1 MHMKI
6 TKYIFVIGSAV
17 LLSATWTGC
26 NKFLDIN
33 PKSEVINDDMFSSA
47 EGCEDALYG
56 IYATIGSQ
64 SDLFGLDL
72 SIAIPEILTGN
83 IGSDRTNEYGEF
95 AQRVW
100 NLSYGP
106 AARAS
111 LWRLCYEVIGYIN
124 NAILN
129 LERSEEHFRYM
140 DIYKGEAYALRA
152 FMHFEVA
159 KYFAV
164 AFHSTDQERLNKAL
178 PYVTTYEYVVTP
190 YSTLSDY
197 FAKIID
203 DLKTAESYLA
213 DDERYVTAQRTN
225 AATDFVS
232 CRMIHLNLYAVK
244 ALLARVYWYMNDLEN
259 AEIYASQ
266 VIDSQKFPL
275 MSSSEFINAENGTIN
290 LKETIFGL
298 YSTQCP
304 ELYYRNFFQNNSF
317 TLASGVIE
325 SYETDGLGV
334 DVRVSR
340 WFNTADRTCTKHL
353 NPATASGQTY
363 TGQSIIG
370 IPLISI
376 SEMYMIVA
384 EAKRTSDP
392 AASIAAMDKVIEARG
407 LTKYADRPDVSE
419 LSINDIVN
427 ERKKEFIMES
437 LIFTDYK
444 RLGRDVTI
452 ASSTFDGMDDDTYT
466 MPIPATAE
474 DNYRE

>member
-1 MHMKI
+1 MKI
-6 TKYIFVIGSAV
+6 TKYIFIIGIVALCSAI
-17 LLSATWTGC
+17 WTGC

-33 PKSEVINDDMFSSA
+33 PKSEVVNDDMFSTA

-56 IYATIGSQ
+56 IYATLSNQ
-64 SDLFGLDL
+64 TDLFGLDL
-72 SIAIPEILTGN
+72 SVAIPEILMGD
-83 IGSDRTNEYGEF
+83 ISSDRTNEYGEF

-100 NLSYGP
+100 DQSYGP
-106 AARAS
+106 SARAA
-111 LWRLCYEVIGYIN
+111 LWRISYQVIGYIN

-129 LERSEEHFRYM
+129 LERSEENFRYM
-140 DIYKGEAYALRA
+140 NIYKGEAYALRA

-164 AFHSTDQERLNKAL
+164 SFNSANPERLNKAL
-178 PYVTTYEYVVTP
+178 PYVTTYDYVITP
-190 YSTLSDY
+190 YSSLSD
-197 FAKIID
+197 FFSKIIS
-203 DLKTAESYLA
+203 DLKTAERYLA
-213 DDERYVTAQRTN
+213 EDEKYVTANRTN
-225 AATDFVS
+225 AATEFIS

-244 ALLARVYWYMNDLEN
+244 ALLARVYWYMNDLDN

-266 VIDSQKFPL
+266 VINSQKFPL

-298 YSTQCP
+298 YSTDFP
-304 ELYYRNFFQNNSF
+304 ETYYKDFFTNNSF
-317 TLASGVIE
+317 TLTPEVIE

-340 WFNTADRTCTKHL
+340 WFNTADKTCTKHL
-353 NPATASGQTY
+353 NDATANGLTY
-363 TGQSIIG
+363 TGSSIIG

-392 AASIAAMDKVIEARG
+392 EASIAAMDMVVEARG
-407 LTKYADRPDVSE
+407 LTKYADRPDVSQ
-419 LSINDIVN
+419 LTINDIVN

-444 RLGRDVTI
+444 RSGRDVTI
-452 ASSTFDGMDDDTYT
+452 NNTTFDGMSDDTYT
-466 MPIPATAE
+466 MPIPQNVE